1 MRNEELY
8 KKIKSNWDNLSK
20 PLDGLGEF
28 ETVLSRI
35 GAIQG
40 SENIA
45 LFPATL
51 LIFIAD
57 NGIIEEG
64 VSQSR
69 SNVTYE
75 VAKALGKNISTVCHM
90 ANSAGMNIVNVN
102 VGMKEKSKIEGVDDR
117 CITSGTNNFLI
128 EPAMSESDM
137 NKAIN
142 IGKEYVCKL
151 KEEGVKVIALGEMGI
166 GNTTTSAAVLAGLKK
181 LSADKV
187 CSRGAGLSDE
197 GLIKKIE
204 VVDKA
209 IKKYDLYNLTPTEIL
224 RCVGGLDIAALMGV
238 YLMASE
244 LSVPV
249 ISDGFITSVA
259 ALLAKRVDDS
269 VADIVI
275 FSHNAKENGIKF
287 ILDEFNAKPVINANM
302 ALGEGTGTCIFMAAA
317 KCALSV
323 YEGGTHFEDININ
336 KYERFI

>member
-28 ETVLSRI
+28 ENVLSRI

-40 SENIA
+40 SENIT

-64 VSQSR
+64 VSQSK
-69 SNVTYE
+69 SDVTYE

-90 ANSAGMNIVNVN
+90 ANSTGMNIVNVN

-166 GNTTTSAAVLAGLKK
+166 GNTTTSAAVLAGLNK
-181 LSADKV
+181 LGADKV

-323 YEGGTHFEDININ
+323 YEGRTHFEDININ